1 MAVVRSGS
9 EEGCSWSLI
18 RGEKCAE
25 RITLGNMSND
35 KNGKVRAI
43 LFDLDGTLIDSKLD
57 IVNSV
62 NAMLRATRREEMSIE
77 TVAAYIGYGAPRLV
91 ASVLGVESTES
102 ERATALNIFLE
113 HYQEHSLGATRAYP
127 GVEEALALLKGN
139 PMAVLTNK
147 PTAASLQI
155 LEGLGLAKYFQGI
168 YGGDS
173 FEKKKPDP
181 SGAQFILRELGAVPE
196 ESAMV
201 GDSDVDVQTA
211 RNAGMRAIVVK
222 YGFGRYDGEAN
233 PADQYIDRLTE
244 LVELAKGKQWGCE

>member
-1 MAVVRSGS
+1 MNM
-9 EEGCSWSLI
+9 
-18 RGEKCAE
+18 
-25 RITLGNMSND
+25 GNVT
-35 KNGKVRAI
+35 NGNARAI
-43 LFDLDGTLIDSKLD
+43 IFDLDGTLIDSKLD
-57 IVNSV
+57 LVNSV
-62 NAMLRATRREEMSIE
+62 NAMLRATHREEMPVE
-77 TVAAYIGYGAPRLV
+77 VVAGYIGHGAPRLI
-91 ASVLGVESTES
+91 ASVLGAASADH

-113 HYQEHSLGATRAYP
+113 HYEKHSLDATRAYP
-127 GVEEALALLKGN
+127 GVEEALVLLKGN

-147 PTAASLQI
+147 PTGASLQI
-155 LEGLGLAKYFQGI
+155 LEGLGLAKYFQRI

-211 RNAGMRAIVVK
+211 RNAGMRAVSVQ
-222 YGFGRYDGEAN
+222 YGFGKYDREAN

-244 LVELAKGKQWGCE
+244 LVNLAGAKHWGCE

>member
-1 MAVVRSGS
+1 MQRGLRQRGKGS
-9 EEGCSWSLI
+9 
-18 RGEKCAE
+18 E
-25 RITLGNMSND
+25 RITLKNMSSG
-35 KNGKVRAI
+35 KNGNVRAI
-43 LFDLDGTLIDSKLD
+43 IFDLDGTLIDSKLD

-62 NAMLRATRREEMSIE
+62 NAMLRETRREEMPIE
-77 TVAAYIGYGAPRLV
+77 TVAAYIGHGAPRLI
-91 ASVLGVESTES
+91 ASVLGAESTES
-102 ERATALNIFLE
+102 ERAAALNIFLE
-113 HYQEHSLGATRAYP
+113 HYEKHNMDATRAYP
-127 GVEEALALLKGN
+127 GVENALALLKGN

-181 SGAQFILRELGAVPE
+181 RGAQFILRELGAVAE

-211 RNAGMRAIVVK
+211 RNAGMRAIAVK
-222 YGFGRYDGEAN
+222 YGFGRYDRGAN

-244 LVELAKGKQWGCE
+244 LVKLAKEKHWGCE

>member
-18 RGEKCAE
+18 RREQCGK

-62 NAMLRATRREEMSIE
+62 NAMLRATRREEMSTE
-77 TVAAYIGYGAPRLV
+77 TVASYIGHGAPRLI
-91 ASVLGVESTES
+91 ASVLGVGSTEN
-102 ERATALNIFLE
+102 ERAAALNIFLE
-113 HYQEHSLGATRAYP
+113 HYEEHSLGATRAYP

-155 LEGLGLAKYFQGI
+155 LEGLGLAEYFQGI

-173 FEKKKPDP
+173 FERKKPDP

-211 RNAGMRAIVVK
+211 RNAGMRAIAVK
-222 YGFGRYDGEAN
+222 YGLGPHDCEAN

-244 LVELAKGKQWGCE
+244 LVQLAEEKQWGCK

>member
-1 MAVVRSGS
+1 MQ
-9 EEGCSWSLI
+9 
-18 RGEKCAE
+18 RGKGGA
-25 RITLGNMSND
+25 RITLMHMSNGT
-35 KNGKVRAI
+35 NGKVRAI
-43 LFDLDGTLIDSKLD
+43 IFDLDGTLIDSKLD
-57 IVNSV
+57 LVNSV
-62 NAMLRATRREEMSIE
+62 NAMLLAMHREEMPVE
-77 TVAAYIGYGAPRLV
+77 TVAGYIGHGAPRLI
-91 ASVLGVESTES
+91 ASVLGTESTEN
-102 ERATALNIFLE
+102 ERAAALNIFLE
-113 HYQEHSLGATRAYP
+113 HYEKHSLDATRAYP
-127 GVEEALALLKGN
+127 GVEEALASLKRN

-181 SGAQFILRELGAVPE
+181 SGAQFILRELGAAAE

-211 RNAGMRAIVVK
+211 RNAGMRAIAAK
-222 YGFGRYDGEAN
+222 YGFGKYDREAN

-244 LVELAKGKQWGCE
+244 LVKLAGEKQWGCE

>member
-1 MAVVRSGS
+1 MAVARNGS
-9 EEGCSWSLI
+9 EEGCSWNLI
-18 RGEKCAE
+18 RQKKCAE

-62 NAMLRATRREEMSIE
+62 NAMLRATGREEMPIE
-77 TVAAYIGYGAPRLV
+77 TVAAYIGHGAPRLI
-91 ASVLGVESTES
+91 ASVLGAESTES
-102 ERATALNIFLE
+102 ERAAALNIFLE
-113 HYQEHSLGATRAYP
+113 HYEKHNMDATRAYP
-127 GVEEALALLKGN
+127 GVEDALALLKGN

-155 LEGLGLAKYFQGI
+155 LQGLGLAKYFQGI

-173 FEKKKPDP
+173 FAKKKPDP

-211 RNAGMRAIVVK
+211 RNAGMRAIAVK
-222 YGFGRYDGEAN
+222 YGFGHFDRNAN

-244 LVELAKGKQWGCE
+244 LVKLAEAKQWGCE